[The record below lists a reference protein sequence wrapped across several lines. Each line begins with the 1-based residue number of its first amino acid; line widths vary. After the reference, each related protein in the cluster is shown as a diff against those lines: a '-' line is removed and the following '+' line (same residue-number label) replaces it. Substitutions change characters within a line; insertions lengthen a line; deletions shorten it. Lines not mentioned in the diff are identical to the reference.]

1 MGTWEVGIY
10 QNDISAD
17 VKEDYIAKL
26 KSGKSDEVA
35 LKEILSEYQEDMED
49 IDCKYDFYLGLA
61 DTLWRNGRLT
71 EEIKTI
77 ALQLI
82 EEDRVSQRWQ
92 TERIRDE
99 RSKVLDK
106 LKVQLEEKM
115 PERKKISIH
124 KPYVLAWIRDLAGD
138 IFSAFR

>member
-115 PERKKISIH
+115 PERKKFLFINHMFWDGKREI
-124 KPYVLAWIRDLAGD
+124 Y
-138 IFSAFR
+138 IFFKLKRK

>member
-1 MGTWEVGIY
+1 MGTWGVGIY

-49 IDCKYDFYLGLA
+49 IDCKYDFYFGLA
-61 DTLWRNGRLT
+61 DTLWKKGRLT
-71 EEIKTI
+71 EKIKTI

-92 TERIRDE
+92 TERIRYE

-115 PERKKISIH
+115 PEYKKFLFINHMSWDGKREMYIFFKLKRK
-124 KPYVLAWIRDLAGD
+124 
-138 IFSAFR
+138 

>member
-92 TERIRDE
+92 TARIRDE

-124 KPYVLAWIRDLAGD
+124 KPYVLGWEEGD
-138 IFSAFR
+138 IFFFKLKRK

>member
-1 MGTWEVGIY
+1 MGTWGVGIY

-82 EEDRVSQRWQ
+82 EKK
-92 TERIRDE
+92 TEYHNVGKQKELGMREVRYWT
-99 RSKVLDK
+99 S
-106 LKVQLEEKM
+106 
-115 PERKKISIH
+115 
-124 KPYVLAWIRDLAGD
+124 
-138 IFSAFR
+138 